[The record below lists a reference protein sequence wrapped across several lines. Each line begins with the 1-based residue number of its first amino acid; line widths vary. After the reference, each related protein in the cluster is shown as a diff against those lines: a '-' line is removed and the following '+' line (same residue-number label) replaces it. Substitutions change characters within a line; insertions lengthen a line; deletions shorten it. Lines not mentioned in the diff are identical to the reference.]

1 MMTPT
6 FSFIIP
12 VLNEETVIAGT
23 IQHIRSLQTFDADE
37 IIVVDGDGAGKTIDG
52 IRNAGVKTLISG
64 KGRGTQMN
72 RGAALATGEILIFLH
87 ADTLLPHDAL
97 ERIVKVMQDK
107 TVIAGAFD
115 LSIDSEKALFRL
127 IEKAASFRSRITR
140 IPYGDQAI
148 FMRRSVYNDMGGFK
162 NIPIM
167 EDVEIMQRIK
177 KRGGKICIIDR
188 AVRTS
193 SRRWEREGIV
203 YATLRNWLL
212 LSLYLFGVKP
222 EKLVRF
228 YR

>member
-1 MMTPT
+1 MTPT

-12 VLNEETVIAGT
+12 VLHEETVISGT
-23 IQHIRSLQTFDADE
+23 IRHIRSLRAFGADE
-37 IIVVDGDGAGKTIDG
+37 IIIVDGDPEGKTIDA
-52 IRNAGVKTLISG
+52 IQDMGVITLISE
-64 KGRGTQMN
+64 KGRGVQMN

-87 ADTLLPHDAL
+87 ADTVLPHDAL
-97 ERIVKVMQDK
+97 KHIETVMQDK

-115 LSIDSEKALFRL
+115 LSIDSEKVLFRV
-127 IEKAASFRSRITR
+127 IEKAASCRSRITR

-148 FMRRSVYNDMGGFK
+148 FMRRSVFNDMGGFK

-177 KRGGKICIIDR
+177 KQRGRICIVDR

-193 SRRWEREGIV
+193 SRRWEREGII
-203 YATLRNWLL
+203 YGTLRNWLL
-212 LSLYLFGVKP
+212 LFLYHIGVKP

-228 YR
+228 YQ

>member
-1 MMTPT
+1 MTPT

-12 VLNEETVIAGT
+12 VLHEETVIPGT
-23 IQHIRSLQTFDADE
+23 IQHIRGLFAFGADE
-37 IIVVDGDGAGKTIDG
+37 IIIVDGDTAGKTINVARDL
-52 IRNAGVKTLISG
+52 GVKTLSSE

-72 RGAALATGEILIFLH
+72 RGAALATGEIFIFLH

-97 ERIVKVMQDK
+97 ECIATVMQDK
-107 TVIAGAFD
+107 IISAGAFD
-115 LSIDSEKALFRL
+115 LSIDSEKAVFRM
-127 IEKAASFRSRITR
+127 IEKVASFRSRITR

-148 FMRRSVYNDMGGFK
+148 FMRRSVFNNMGGFK

-177 KRGGKICIIDR
+177 KQGGKICIIDR
-188 AVRTS
+188 AVRTA
-193 SRRWEREGIV
+193 SRRWEKEGIL
-203 YATLRNWLL
+203 YTTLRNWLL